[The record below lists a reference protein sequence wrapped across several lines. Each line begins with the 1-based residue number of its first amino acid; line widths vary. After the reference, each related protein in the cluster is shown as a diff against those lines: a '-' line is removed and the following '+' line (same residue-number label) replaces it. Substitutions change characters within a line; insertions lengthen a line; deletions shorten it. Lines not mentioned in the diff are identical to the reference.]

1 MSPLET
7 RARLMLWTMIPI
19 YLIYFAVQIAAPAW
33 LTGILPRIACLA
45 AASGGH
51 GVIYVIGLLVLMA
64 RERGQ
69 GLHADERDRAIEAGA
84 TRIAYYL
91 LMSGTT
97 AVVGMI
103 MPFTKTG
110 WNLVN
115 AALLWIVMAEALRN
129 LLIVRGYRGR
139 PALAH

>member
-19 YLIYFAVQIAAPAW
+19 YLVYFAIQVAAPAW

-51 GVIYVIGLLVLMA
+51 GIVYLICLLVLMA

-69 GLHADERDRAIEAGA
+69 GLHADERDRAIEASA
-84 TRIAYYL
+84 TLIAYYV
-91 LMSGTT
+91 LMAGTV
-97 AVVGMI
+97 VVGMV

-110 WNLVN
+110 WSLVN
-115 AALLWIVMAEALRN
+115 AALLWIVLAEALRN

-139 PALAH
+139 PALAQ

>member
-1 MSPLET
+1 MSPLEK
-7 RARLMLWTMIPI
+7 RAWLMLWTMSPI
-19 YLIYFAVQIAAPAW
+19 YLVYFAVQIAAPAW

-51 GVIYVIGLLVLMA
+51 GVVYVIGLLVLMA

-69 GLHADERDRAIEAGA
+69 GLMADERDHAIEASA
-84 TRIAYYL
+84 TRIAYYV
-91 LMSGTT
+91 LMAG
-97 AVVGMI
+97 AVLVGMV

-110 WNLVN
+110 WSLVN
-115 AALLWIVMAEALRN
+115 AALLSIVLAEGLRN

-139 PALAH
+139 LALAQ